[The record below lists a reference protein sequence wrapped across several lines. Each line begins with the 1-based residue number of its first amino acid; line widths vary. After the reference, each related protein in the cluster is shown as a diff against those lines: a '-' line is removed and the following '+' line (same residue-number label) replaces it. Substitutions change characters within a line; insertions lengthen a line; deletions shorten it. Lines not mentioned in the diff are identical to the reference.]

1 MSGSKDEIYIDCQP
15 VNSDGQT
22 LVKLKPDGKD
32 STVGKFNDY
41 VQHPLMGMVM
51 GSICF
56 LLLFFIMKKIFA
68 SKALP
73 GILLIFVFLGFS
85 LFLLKFLGIFD
96 MKQLMTGGR

>member
-22 LVKLKPDGKD
+22 LVKLKPDEKD

-41 VQHPLMGMVM
+41 VKSPIMGMVM
-51 GSICF
+51 GAIYFSIF
-56 LLLFFIMKKIFA
+56 FFIMKKMFA

-73 GILLIFVFLGFS
+73 GILLTFVFLGFA
-85 LFLLKFLGIFD
+85 LFFLNFFGIFN
-96 MKQLMTGGR
+96 MKELTNR